1 VISFWT
7 GGRDP
12 REVERDA
19 MIYTIT
25 LNPTLDI
32 TYVLDKFAF
41 GEPVTAL
48 QVLKSPGG
56 KGVNVSRALRAM
68 GTDSVAMSMVGGHVG
83 DEVLDLLQ
91 AEGLILQIVRIKS
104 ETRTNVIIL
113 GQRDGKELMIR
124 AAGPPVEKTETERIS
139 NLIFQIAQT
148 PEVLVPPGVQDDI
161 YYSITTEGKSRGSKV
176 IVDTEGGPLVTA
188 IEAGPYLIKPNI
200 IEFSEMVGQ
209 KLTSEE
215 EVIDHARVLNEKGV
229 EIVVVSMGKKGALL
243 VTKDA
248 AMRGT
253 VPVISA
259 DTVGAG
265 DSMVAGLVM
274 GIVQRLPLER
284 VFHIGLACSVSAV
297 MNPGPGLAEP
307 EGFAKAFPQIKIES
321 IDEAAGPAAA
331 TPPG

>member
-1 VISFWT
+1 
-7 GGRDP
+7 
-12 REVERDA
+12 
-19 MIYTIT
+19 MIYTVT

-32 TYVLDKFAF
+32 TYVLDKFEF
-41 GEPVTAL
+41 GEPVKAV

-56 KGVNVSRALRAM
+56 KGINVSRALRAM
-68 GTDSVAMSMVGGHVG
+68 GTDSVTMSVAGGHVG

-91 AEGLILQIVRIKS
+91 AEGLILQIVRIKN
-104 ETRTNVIIL
+104 ETRTNVIII

-139 NLIFQIAQT
+139 NLVFQIAQA
-148 PEVLVPPGVQDDI
+148 PEVLVLSGSLPPGVQDDI
-161 YYSITTEGKSRGSKV
+161 YYSITVEGKARGSKV
-176 IVDTEGGPLVTA
+176 IVDSEGGPLVAA

-200 IEFSEMVGQ
+200 TEFGEMVGVE
-209 KLTSEE
+209 LASEDDI
-215 EVIDHARVLNEKGV
+215 VSHARTLNEKGV

-243 VTKDA
+243 VTRDVALK
-248 AMRGT
+248 GT

-274 GIVQRLPLER
+274 GIVQNLPLER

-297 MNPGPGLAEP
+297 MNSGPGLAEP
-307 EGFAKAFPQIKIES
+307 ESFAKAFPEIKV
-321 IDEAAGPAAA
+321 EAVAEHH
-331 TPPG
+331 

>member
-1 VISFWT
+1 
-7 GGRDP
+7 
-12 REVERDA
+12 
-19 MIYTIT
+19 
-25 LNPTLDI
+25 
-32 TYVLDKFAF
+32 
-41 GEPVTAL
+41 
-48 QVLKSPGG
+48 
-56 KGVNVSRALRAM
+56 
-68 GTDSVAMSMVGGHVG
+68 
-83 DEVLDLLQ
+83 
-91 AEGLILQIVRIKS
+91 
-104 ETRTNVIIL
+104 
-113 GQRDGKELMIR
+113 
-124 AAGPPVEKTETERIS
+124 
-139 NLIFQIAQT
+139 
-148 PEVLVPPGVQDDI
+148 
-161 YYSITTEGKSRGSKV
+161 
-176 IVDTEGGPLVTA
+176 
-188 IEAGPYLIKPNI
+188 
-200 IEFSEMVGQ
+200 
-209 KLTSEE
+209 
-215 EVIDHARVLNEKGV
+215 VLNEKGV